1 MNTTAKPTT
10 RKARGQQ
17 TTKRTPASKPTAKP
31 TPTPAVKQ
39 AKPAPSN
46 CACGCGAPTI
56 TAKAAFLPGHDARLA
71 GVLGRSLANTPSGEA
86 RVALVERL
94 DSLSPAL
101 KAKTIKIAETETK
114 RLARK
119 AARKAAKEAFDAA
132 MSA

>member
-1 MNTTAKPTT
+1 MSTTAKPTT

-56 TAKAAFLPGHDARLA
+56 TAKAAFLSGHDARFA
-71 GVLGRSLANTPSGEA
+71 GRVGRGEITLNEHQQA
-86 RVALVERL
+86 V
-94 DSLSPAL
+94 L
-101 KAKTIKIAETETK
+101 KASPRLQAKVDGIIRTTAKRAAE
-114 RLARK
+114 K
-119 AARKAAKEAFDAA
+119 AAREAAAKAAKEAYAA
-132 MSA
+132 VLAS